1 MLRVCAWSDMMSDII
16 KLGCCDASGVFT
28 KKVVSEKEIKLK
40 EFNFKVLHGILPC
53 NGNLKQWRIKASDQC
68 DVCGLPQTIEHLLF
82 TCRYV
87 TPLWQIVDSVFDI
100 NVSFETIL
108 GVDQL
113 CEYNNIVTLVSFLI
127 YKEWLVLSLEGKPR
141 NSIILLQYF
150 KEELLIRL
158 KIYEKNT
165 KFSMKDIAN
174 IDALIESSL
183 YYCRSGYHWICM

>member
-1 MLRVCAWSDMMSDII
+1 M
-16 KLGCCDASGVFT
+16 
-28 KKVVSEKEIKLK
+28 
-40 EFNFKVLHGILPC
+40 
-53 NGNLKQWRIKASDQC
+53 
-68 DVCGLPQTIEHLLF
+68 CGLPQTIEHLLF

-141 NSIILLQYF
+141 NGIILLQYF
-150 KEELLIRL
+150 KEELLTRL
-158 KIYEKNT
+158 KIYEKCT

-174 IDALIESSL
+174 IDALIES
-183 YYCRSGYHWICM
+183 M

>member
-1 MLRVCAWSDMMSDII
+1 MMQVVCLLG
-16 KLGCCDASGVFT
+16 KLYP
-28 KKVVSEKEIKLK
+28 KKIKLK
-40 EFNFKVLHGILPC
+40 KFNLKVLHGILPC
-53 NGNLKQWRIKASDQC
+53 NGNLTQWRIKASDEC

-87 TPLWQIVDSVFDI
+87 TPPWQIIDSVFDI

-141 NSIILLQYF
+141 NGIILLQYF
-150 KEELLIRL
+150 RGATNPLENIR
-158 KIYEKNT
+158 KMY
-165 KFSMKDIAN
+165 
-174 IDALIESSL
+174 
-183 YYCRSGYHWICM
+183 

>member
-1 MLRVCAWSDMMSDII
+1 M
-16 KLGCCDASGVFT
+16 
-28 KKVVSEKEIKLK
+28 
-40 EFNFKVLHGILPC
+40 
-53 NGNLKQWRIKASDQC
+53 
-68 DVCGLPQTIEHLLF
+68 CGLPQTIEHLLF

-141 NSIILLQYF
+141 KRYYF
-150 KEELLIRL
+150 VTI
-158 KIYEKNT
+158 
-165 KFSMKDIAN
+165 F
-174 IDALIESSL
+174 
-183 YYCRSGYHWICM
+183 